1 MVAAPDERRQP
12 LCSAVPMSHLC
23 SFTYA
28 AFALA
33 FVYFVLFILVLR
45 YLLNLMR
52 SNSTKKRA
60 QKIFLA
66 ILIAQTL
73 RQSNA
78 RPCGPV
84 RGVQPP
90 PCRQRPVR
98 RQIGR
103 GPEATV
109 GELLMI
115 CVPMLSLYSFCL
127 QFAFFIFSSSR
138 SARLPALRR

>member
-1 MVAAPDERRQP
+1 MAQHV
-12 LCSAVPMSHLC
+12 C
-23 SFTYA
+23 SFTYS

-73 RQSNA
+73 R
-78 RPCGPV
+78 
-84 RGVQPP
+84 
-90 PCRQRPVR
+90 
-98 RQIGR
+98 
-103 GPEATV
+103 
-109 GELLMI
+109 
-115 CVPMLSLYSFCL
+115 
-127 QFAFFIFSSSR
+127 
-138 SARLPALRR
+138 

>member
-1 MVAAPDERRQP
+1 MANERSGVSAALDERRQP
-12 LCSAVPMSHLC
+12 YSETIPMSHLC

-78 RPCGPV
+78 RPCRCPPPV
-84 RGVQPP
+84 RP
-90 PCRQRPVR
+90 
-98 RQIGR
+98 QIGQ
-103 GPEATV
+103 GPEATIGRV
-109 GELLMI
+109 AHAS
-115 CVPMLSLYSFCL
+115 CAMLSLSSFVSSTRSL
-127 QFAFFIFSSSR
+127 FSP
-138 SARLPALRR
+138 LPVQLDCVFSVDERQ